1 MYRKL
6 WIPLLFT
13 LTAGATL
20 QAQQLWPG
28 DVNNNGVVNEVDLL
42 YWGIAFGSTGSERDE
57 TGTDWQAYDLPDPWA
72 QNFPNGNNYAF
83 ADCDGNGVV
92 DEDDFD
98 SAIEGNYDEQHLPPS
113 PDGYSNAAA
122 GSAAPKILL
131 EPSVGAVQPGALVDI
146 TLRIDD
152 SQMPLNDFYG
162 IALSM
167 SYTTGLL
174 QGDDG
179 PDFDLTEDSW
189 IESDNSYV
197 QELFNETDDQGKA
210 ALAITRTNQIAVPVE
225 AGTMGTFSIVIED
238 IIVGLE
244 IDTFFLWVDSV
255 KLIGAELTSI
265 PVVPDTAQVIVAK
278 DLTLLDAFQG
288 PSANVSDRVRLFP
301 NPAKDQLFI
310 QSEFW
315 LENPVLTDQTG
326 RSWAADWQTAGVNA
340 WRLNCAALP
349 PGLYWLRANNDRST
363 IVKKIIISH

>member
-1 MYRKL
+1 MCRK
-6 WIPLLFT
+6 IFSIVLLV
-13 LTAGATL
+13 LAAGASL

-28 DVNNNGVVNEVDLL
+28 DVNNNGIVNEVDLL
-42 YWGIAFGSTGSERDE
+42 YWGLAFGSTGPERDE
-57 TGTDWQAYDLPDPWA
+57 TGADWQAYDLPAPWA

-83 ADCDGNGVV
+83 ADCDGNGIV

-98 SAIEGNYDEQHLPPS
+98 SAIEDNYGEQHLPIS
-113 PDGYSNAAA
+113 PDGYNNAAG
-122 GSAAPKILL
+122 GSSAPKILL
-131 EPSVGAVQPGALVDI
+131 EPSVGAVEPGALVDI

-152 SQMPLNDFYG
+152 SQMPLDDFYG

-197 QELFNETDDQGKA
+197 QEFFNETDDQGKA
-210 ALAITRTNQIAVPVE
+210 GLAITRTNQVTVPVQ

-244 IDTFFLWVDSV
+244 IDTFYLWVDSV
-255 KLIGAELTSI
+255 KLIGAGLTSI
-265 PVVPDTAQVIVAK
+265 PVVPDTARVIVAK
-278 DLTLLDAFQG
+278 DLTLLDASHT
-288 PSANVSDRVRLFP
+288 PSADRSDRVRLFP

-310 QSEFW
+310 QSDFL
-315 LENPVLTDQTG
+315 LENPLLTDQTG
-326 RSWAADWQTAGVNA
+326 RSWPVEWQTAGINA
-340 WRLNCAALP
+340 WRLNCAGLP
-349 PGLYWLRANNDRST
+349 PGLYWLRANSEQTT
-363 IVKKIIISH
+363 IVKKIILSH